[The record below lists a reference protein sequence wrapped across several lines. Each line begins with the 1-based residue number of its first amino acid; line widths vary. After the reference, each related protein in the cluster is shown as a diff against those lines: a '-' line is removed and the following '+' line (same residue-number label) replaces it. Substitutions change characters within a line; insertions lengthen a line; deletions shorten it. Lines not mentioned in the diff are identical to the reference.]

1 MSEPDLKRAKTQEER
16 VVDSNDC
23 IEFHLVS
30 GTDETGKDLKTVEN
44 GTFGPIMSHQ

>member
-1 MSEPDLKRAKTQEER
+1 MSEPELKKAKTQDER

-30 GTDETGKDLKTVEN
+30 GTDESGKELKMVEN
-44 GTFGPIMSHQ
+44 GSFGPIMSHQ